1 MEKGK
6 KGDRVCFT
14 GSGIWVFGNIASV
27 SDGWLTIRT
36 DDGRL
41 IKAVE
46 EQAVV
51 LSGRYDEEL
60 S

>member
-1 MEKGK
+1 MEKSK
-6 KGDRVCFT
+6 KGDRVCYR
-14 GSGIWVFGNIASV
+14 VFGNIASV
-27 SDGWLTIRT
+27 SDGRLTIRT

-46 EQAVV
+46 EQVV
-51 LSGRYDEEL
+51 NLSGRYDAEL